1 MNAITP
7 IVADQALNLIPRF
20 DVTVDDRLRYN
31 GQIWLLDRRR
41 GGQLDFVDPR
51 TRELLTVDDEEL
63 AGLICSGQ
71 AAILRG
77 ECTAKDEA
85 YASAAA
91 DLDLL
96 RTPDVEDADRATGYV
111 RAVIRAG
118 LAYRPKTAELEKVI
132 AEVAASLAD
141 PTPPQ
146 PYLVK
151 RWVKRAI
158 ERAAAAGRTDD
169 AVTPADLV
177 AQHGFKGN
185 RTSRVTFE
193 VNKIIHQEIDRVYLT
208 RERKSF
214 DTLVSVIRTRV
225 RRENEGRDPGD
236 QYKVPGDKAVRNAIR
251 SLDRDVVIERRY
263 GSIAVYQAIGPVER
277 RERPEAPLDD
287 VELDH
292 TPCDL
297 FCLDGMTMAPLGRPT
312 IAFSVDRC
320 TGMPHGLHIG
330 FDPPSAHTVLQC
342 LRNGIFPKNYV
353 KHYVDAGVWD
363 IKHSW
368 PVFGRPRRLSVDR
381 AAENLGHDLKAL
393 APDLPIKVIDA
404 KAGRMPRLKGGI
416 ERYLGTLNRTLLQEQ
431 RGTTFSNIVD
441 RDDYDPKKN
450 AVITFE
456 ELLELVH
463 RWIIDVYMRRKHSG
477 INDVPIRLW
486 GEKIQRYRPAQVE
499 NAAQLIPLFGRV
511 DTRTLRRDGIR
522 FRDLF
527 YQTPELMALL
537 KNAAFLKKATN
548 AHGRVEVR
556 FRYDPS
562 NLEAIQVY
570 LPHTREH
577 IRITVEKRSQA
588 YARGLS
594 LWAHNAILAM
604 AKARIDGE
612 IDIADLEDSKA
623 QLAAD
628 MDAKVPKSFKIRG
641 RMKIARMRQI
651 GGVSPYG
658 DSVRTTP
665 EGSFE
670 DVRQQDLDAEREADA
685 LRDDDLDF
693 DPTEAE
699 KPARR
704 RPRKD
709 KASPQDGPVTS
720 VARPPKTRKVVVPRA
735 ETPTDVDDD
744 DDIDFYAKDAP
755 RP

>member
-7 IVADQALNLIPRF
+7 IVADQEINLIPRF
-20 DVTVDDRLRYN
+20 DITVDDRLRHQ

-51 TRELLTVDDEEL
+51 TRELLSVGDEEL

-77 ECTAKDEA
+77 ECDTKDEA

-96 RTPDVEDADRATGYV
+96 RAPDVEDADRGTEYV
-111 RAVIRAG
+111 RAVIRAR

-132 AEVAASLAD
+132 AEVAARLAD

-158 ERAAAAGRTDD
+158 TRAGAAGRTED
-169 AVTPADLV
+169 AITAADLV

-185 RTSRVTFE
+185 REPRIKFE
-193 VNKIIHQEIDRVYLT
+193 VNKIIHQEIERVYLT

-225 RRENEGRDPGD
+225 RRENEGRDPVD
-236 QYKVPGDKAVRNAIR
+236 QYDVPGDKAVRNAIK

-342 LRNGIFPKNYV
+342 LRNGMFPKNYV

-431 RGTTFSNIVD
+431 RGTTFSNIVE

-463 RWIIDVYMRRKHSG
+463 RWVIDVYMRRKHGG
-477 INDVPIRLW
+477 IKDVPIRLW

-499 NAAQLIPLFGRV
+499 NAEQLIPLFGRIE
-511 DTRTLRRDGIR
+511 TRTLRRDGIR
-522 FRDLF
+522 FRNLF

-548 AHGRVEVR
+548 EHGRVEVR

-562 NLEAIQVY
+562 NMEAIQVY
-570 LPHTREH
+570 LPHTKKH
-577 IRITVEKRSQA
+577 IRVTVEKRSTA

-594 LWAHNAILAM
+594 HWAHNAILAM

-628 MDAKVPKSFKIRG
+628 MDAKVPKSFKVRG

-651 GGVSPYG
+651 GGVAPYG

-670 DVRQQDLDAEREADA
+670 DVRQQELDAEREADA
-685 LRDDDLDF
+685 ASDEDLAEEIF
-693 DPTEAE
+693 EPEE
-699 KPARR
+699 KPARKR
-704 RPRKD
+704 NRKA
-709 KASPQDGPVTS
+709 KAARQVASATS
-720 VARPPKTRKVVVPRA
+720 ATRQSKTRKVVVPRA
-735 ETPTDVDDD
+735 ETTDDND
-744 DDIDFYAKDAP
+744 DDIDFYAEDAP

>member
-1 MNAITP
+1 MNAISN
-7 IVADQALNLIPRF
+7 IEADQALALIPRF
-20 DVTVDDRLRYN
+20 DVTIDDRLRYN
-31 GQIWLLDRRR
+31 GQVWLLDRRR
-41 GGQLDFVDPR
+41 GGTLDFVDPR
-51 TRELLTVDDEEL
+51 TRELLSVNDEEL
-63 AGLICSGQ
+63 AGLICSGK

-77 ECTAKDEA
+77 QCDSKHEA

-96 RTPDVEDADRATGYV
+96 RAPDVEDAARSSEYV
-111 RAVIRAG
+111 RAVIQAG
-118 LAYRPKTAELEKVI
+118 LAYRPKTTALEKVI
-132 AEVAASLAD
+132 AGVAARIAD

-146 PYLVK
+146 AYLVK
-151 RWVKRAI
+151 RWTKRAI
-158 ERAAAAGRTDD
+158 ERAAAAGRTED
-169 AVTPADLV
+169 AVTPGDLV

-185 RTSRVTFE
+185 RTSRVPFE

-214 DTLVSVIRTRV
+214 DTLVSTIRTRV
-225 RRENEGRDPGD
+225 RRENEGRDPAD
-236 QYKVPGDKAVRNAIR
+236 QYQIPGDKAVRNAIR
-251 SLDRDVVIERRY
+251 SLDRDVVIERRF
-263 GSIAVYQAIGPVER
+263 GSMAVYQAIGPVER

-416 ERYLGTLNRTLLQEQ
+416 ERFLGTLNRTLLQEQ
-431 RGTTFSNIVD
+431 RGTTFSNIVE

-486 GEKIQRYRPAQVE
+486 AEKIQLYRPAQVE
-499 NAAQLIPLFGRV
+499 NAQQLIPLFGRV
-511 DTRTLRRDGIR
+511 ETRTLRRDGIR
-522 FRDLF
+522 FRNLF
-527 YQTPELMALL
+527 YQSPELMMLL

-548 AHGRVEVR
+548 AHGRTEVR

-570 LPHTREH
+570 LPHTKEH
-577 IRITVEKRSQA
+577 LRVAVEKRSRS

-594 LWAHNAILAM
+594 YWAHDAILAM
-604 AKARIDGE
+604 AKARVEGE
-612 IDIADLEDSKA
+612 IDIADLEHSKA

-628 MDAKVPKSFKIRG
+628 MDAKVPNSFKVRG
-641 RMKIARMRQI
+641 RVKIARMRQI
-651 GGVSPYG
+651 GGVAPYG

-670 DVRQQDLDAEREADA
+670 DQRQQHLDAEHEADA
-685 LRDDDLDF
+685 ERDNDLAWEDREP
-693 DPTEAE
+693 DE
-699 KPARR
+699 KPARK

-709 KASPQDGPVTS
+709 KATPQDTPVKS
-720 VARPPKTRKVVVPRA
+720 VIKQPKTRKIAVPRA
-735 ETPTDVDDD
+735 EVTDDLD

-755 RP
+755 KP

>member
-1 MNAITP
+1 MKQDSQTIDAQE
-7 IVADQALNLIPRF
+7 ANLIPRF
-20 DVTVDDRLRYN
+20 DVTVDDRLRHK
-31 GQIWLLDRRR
+31 GQIWLVDRRR
-41 GGQLDFVDPR
+41 GGALDFVDPR
-51 TRELLTVDDEEL
+51 TRELLSVTDEEL

-77 ECTAKDEA
+77 ECDAKDEA
-85 YASAAA
+85 YAAAAA

-96 RTPDVEDADRATGYV
+96 SKPEVEDAGRSVEYV
-111 RAVIRAG
+111 KAVIASK
-118 LAYRPKTAELEKVI
+118 LTYRPKTSDLETLIGKVAER
-132 AEVAASLAD
+132 LAD
-141 PTPPQ
+141 PTPPE
-146 PYLVK
+146 PYLLK
-151 RWVKRAI
+151 RWTKRAI
-158 ERAAAAGRTDD
+158 ERAHAAGRTES
-169 AVTPADLV
+169 AITAADLV

-185 RTSRVTFE
+185 RTSRIPFE
-193 VNKIIHQEIDRVYLT
+193 VNKIIHQEIERVYLT

-214 DTLVSVIRTRV
+214 DTLVSTIRTRV
-225 RRENEGRDPGD
+225 RRENAGRDPAD
-236 QYKVPGDKAVRNAIR
+236 QYAIPGDKAVRNAIK
-251 SLDRDVVIERRY
+251 SLDADVVIERRY

-292 TPCDL
+292 TPSDL

-312 IAFSVDRC
+312 VAFSVDRC

-353 KHYVDAGVWD
+353 KHYVEAGVWK
-363 IKHSW
+363 IKHTW

-393 APDLPIKVIDA
+393 APDLPIKVVDA

-416 ERYLGTLNRTLLQEQ
+416 ERFLGTLNRNLLQEQ
-431 RGTTFSNIVD
+431 RGTTFSNIGE

-463 RWIIDVYMRRKHSG
+463 RWVIDVYMRRKHSG
-477 INDVPIRLW
+477 INDIPIRLW
-486 GEKIQRYRPAQVE
+486 AEKIQRYKPDQVE
-499 NAAQLIPLFGRV
+499 NAQQLIPLFGRV
-511 DTRTLRRDGIR
+511 ETRTLRRDGIR
-522 FRDLF
+522 FRNLF
-527 YQTPELMALL
+527 YQSRELMALL
-537 KNAAFLKKATN
+537 KNPAFLQKAKN
-548 AHGRVEVR
+548 EHGRVELR
-556 FRYDPS
+556 FRYDSS
-562 NLEAIQVY
+562 NMEAIQVY
-570 LPHTREH
+570 LPHTHEH
-577 IRITVEKRSQA
+577 LRVTVEKRSQA

-594 LWAHNAILAM
+594 LWAHNAILTL

-612 IDIADLEDSKA
+612 LDIADLEDSKA

-628 MDAKVPKSFKIRG
+628 MEAKVPKSFKIRG
-641 RMKIARMRQI
+641 QMQIARMRQI

-670 DVRQQDLDAEREADA
+670 DMRQQQLDAEGEADA
-685 LRDDDLDF
+685 PFGVDADF
-693 DPTEAE
+693 ELTERTEQPTR
-699 KPARR
+699 KRH
-704 RPRKD
+704 RKD
-709 KASPQDGPVTS
+709 KATPQDGPLSAVKRQAKS
-720 VARPPKTRKVVVPRA
+720 RKIAVPRI
-735 ETPTDVDDD
+735 ETIADNDD

-755 RP
+755 KP

>member
-1 MNAITP
+1 MNAITT
-7 IVADQALNLIPRF
+7 ITADQELNLIPRF
-20 DVTVDDRLRYN
+20 DVTVDDRLRHQ

-41 GGQLDFVDPR
+41 GSQLDFVDPR
-51 TRELLTVDDEEL
+51 TRELLSVTDEEL

-77 ECTAKDEA
+77 ECDAKDEA

-96 RTPDVEDADRATGYV
+96 RDPDVEDADRATEYA
-111 RAVIRAG
+111 RAVIRAR

-132 AEVAASLAD
+132 AEVAARLAD

-158 ERAAAAGRTDD
+158 KRAGAAGRTED
-169 AVTPADLV
+169 AITAADLV

-185 RTSRVTFE
+185 REPRIRFE

-225 RRENEGRDPGD
+225 RRENEGRDPAD
-236 QYKVPGDKAVRNAIR
+236 QYDVPGDKAVRNAIKN
-251 SLDRDVVIERRY
+251 LDRDVVIERRY
-263 GSIAVYQAIGPVER
+263 GSVAVYQAIGPVER

-292 TPCDL
+292 TSCDL

-330 FDPPSAHTVLQC
+330 FDPPSAHTVMQC

-431 RGTTFSNIVD
+431 RGTTFSNIVE

-463 RWIIDVYMRRKHSG
+463 RWVIDVYMRRKHSG

-486 GEKIQRYRPAQVE
+486 TEKIQKYRPAQVE
-499 NAAQLIPLFGRV
+499 NASQIIPLFGRV
-511 DTRTLRRDGIR
+511 ETRTLRRDGIR
-522 FRDLF
+522 FRNLF

-537 KNAAFLKKATN
+537 KNAKFLKKATN
-548 AHGRVEVR
+548 EHGRVEVR

-562 NLEAIQVY
+562 NMEAIQVY

-577 IRITVEKRSQA
+577 IRVTVEKRSRA

-594 LWAHNAILAM
+594 LWAHKAILAI
-604 AKARIDGE
+604 AKERIEGD
-612 IDIADLEDSKA
+612 IDIADLEESKA
-623 QLAAD
+623 RLAAD
-628 MDAKVPKSFKIRG
+628 MDAKVPKSFKVRG
-641 RMKIARMRQI
+641 RMRIARMRQI
-651 GGVSPYG
+651 GGISPYG
-658 DSVRTTP
+658 DAVRTTP

-670 DVRQQDLDAEREADA
+670 DVRQQETDAEREADA
-685 LRDDDLDF
+685 TFEEDLSA
-693 DPTEAE
+693 EISELEE

-709 KASPQDGPVTS
+709 KATLQDKPVTS
-720 VARPPKTRKVVVPRA
+720 ARRQQRGRKVVVPRA
-735 ETPTDVDDD
+735 GATDDID

-755 RP
+755 KP